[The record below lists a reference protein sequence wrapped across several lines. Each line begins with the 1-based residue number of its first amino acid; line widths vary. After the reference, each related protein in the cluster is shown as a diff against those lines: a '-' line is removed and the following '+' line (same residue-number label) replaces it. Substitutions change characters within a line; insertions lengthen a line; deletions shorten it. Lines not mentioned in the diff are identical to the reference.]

1 MRRQRLG
8 GEAGGDAVARRVR
21 ERTGPAGDLA
31 DVHLVTV
38 VPHQVDE
45 VDNEGGATDDDE
57 RNFGD
62 RTAPDDET
70 VDFDQHWTLLGLD
83 YCPIRHQP
91 K

>member
-31 DVHLVTV
+31 DVHLDTV

-45 VDNEGGATDDDE
+45 VDHEGDPTDDDE
-57 RNFGD
+57 RDFGD
-62 RTAPDDET
+62 WTAADDET

-83 YCPIRHQP
+83 YCPIRRQP